1 MSGIHSSLSCHMPPT
16 SLMAGAGVRDNV
28 KGGNNGVDIAGGWDI
43 EGNDSR
49 NQIDIIIFVDISSP
63 DI

>member
-1 MSGIHSSLSCHMPPT
+1 
-16 SLMAGAGVRDNV
+16 MAGAGIRDNV
-28 KGGNNGVDIAGGWDI
+28 EGGNNGVDIAGGRDI